1 MFWNW
6 LSSGIASQY
15 YRSSEDDHNLWF
27 FQSSHAFALTTS
39 TLQSQEN
46 HSFLTP
52 LLASLLYT
60 AVTARLM
67 THTTFSLII
76 FQYIG
81 SLLFCFPCSTASLQ
95 GSTGSIQN
103 YISYVS
109 MTELLSIIGDQL
121 SHCCHYKFSSLVSRR
136 LSILLN
142 LLLIHA

>member
-15 YRSSEDDHNLWF
+15 YQSSGDDHNLWF

-60 AVTARLM
+60 CDSKAHDPYHFLTN
-67 THTTFSLII
+67 I
-76 FQYIG
+76 FKYIG
-81 SLLFCFPCSTASLQ
+81 PLPFCFPCSKASLQ

-109 MTELLSIIGDQL
+109 MTELLSIIGEDQL
-121 SHCCHYKFSSLVSRR
+121 SHCYHYKFASLVSRR

-142 LLLIHA
+142 LLLIRA